1 LSLHR
6 NVNRAR
12 LALVPSPFV
21 VSFDRNR
28 EGETC
33 MKKIS
38 AAVLSLSLVSFATSA
53 LACPYSQ
60 KTASG
65 TPPVVATPGVDRG

>member
-1 LSLHR
+1 
-6 NVNRAR
+6 
-12 LALVPSPFV
+12 
-21 VSFDRNR
+21 
-28 EGETC
+28 